1 MSEVYA
7 SAPIAGRAPLY
18 ASKPLSAAPGGARR
32 LVLLATRAT
41 LFVQVQEFLCRM
53 PFLCK
58 APSSEESANHQFR
71 SGGGC
76 RCSAIACVFEARAR
90 TA

>member
-1 MSEVYA
+1 MSEFYA

-58 APSSEESANHQFR
+58 FYAKLMEPEER
-71 SGGGC
+71 SGEVRGGG
-76 RCSAIACVFEARAR
+76 R
-90 TA
+90 